1 MNPCSIS
8 TSAPIVAGG
17 SGVGDTGN
25 CDDDIDVDV
34 TGTSLGG
41 HCMTL
46 IINDVIIQEISFS
59 ADGTYTF
66 TNPGILETDLVVI
79 LVRDG
84 NCLSTREG
92 VVSATSSPT
101 DACPIPMTIPC
112 WITGNANIVTGL
124 TVYTDIG
131 MTLEFLGD
139 GDFYH
144 IQLNTYPDTYNVQI
158 NNVGVI
164 NAIFG
169 GVCP

>member
-8 TSAPIVAGG
+8 TSAPISAGG

-25 CDDDIDVDV
+25 CNDDIDVEV
-34 TGTSLGG
+34 TGTSPTG

-46 IINDVIIQEISFS
+46 IINGAIIQEISFS

-92 VVSATSSPT
+92 VVSSMSSPSN
-101 DACPIPMTIPC
+101 ACPLPMATPC
-112 WITGNANIVTGL
+112 WITGNLDIVNGL
-124 TVYTDIG
+124 IVYTDIA
-131 MTLEFLGD
+131 MTLEFPGD

-144 IQLNTYPDTYNVQI
+144 IQLNASINSYNVQI
-158 NNVGVI
+158 NGVGVI
-164 NAIFG
+164 DNTFG
-169 GVCP
+169 TTCP